1 MGQLT
6 TLPPTHTVQIH
17 LDGYC
22 HTCKLWHRHPPLSPT
37 AFSEALWD
45 WHAKH
50 MGHEVEL
57 LSPRRRLPRRF
68 RDWLWQR
75 LGVAP
80 WWLDYRENTNF
91 KLSFTAATVI
101 TCTLASLASSGT
113 FVAGREAAGVDNSSA
128 RNIDSEITAKLTTGT
143 SPTVDTELRV
153 YGYQALNPDTPL
165 YPDTISGT
173 NAAVTLTST
182 YQLSGGFLLLG
193 SSAVSATSSI
203 GYPIKCLSTAQAW
216 GKEPKRW
223 GLYITHNTA
232 VALHATGTNHV
243 LTYTSAFLTDT

>member
-1 MGQLT
+1 MA
-6 TLPPTHTVQIH
+6 
-17 LDGYC
+17 
-22 HTCKLWHRHPPLSPT
+22 T
-37 AFSEALWD
+37 AIPASCGTAI
-45 WHAKH
+45 
-50 MGHEVEL
+50 
-57 LSPRRRLPRRF
+57 PRSRPRRF
-68 RDWLWQR
+68 PRPC
-75 LGVAP
+75 GTGMP
-80 WWLDYRENTNF
+80 NTWAMRWN
-91 KLSFTAATVI
+91 SSPRAGG
-101 TCTLASLASSGT
+101 CPGASVASSGT